1 VVRHARTIGV
11 IIVGIGLAVVI
22 GFTSVAISG
31 MGDFNK
37 AKLVRE
43 RNPGNAMYDLQFFIA
58 TVQLAF
64 VVSGAVGGVLLT
76 VNGLTWLALGGAL
89 RRLEQDRPARAGG
102 AT

>member
-1 VVRHARTIGV
+1 MIGV
-11 IIVGIGLAVVI
+11 IIAGIGLAVVI
-22 GFTSVAISG
+22 GFTSVAVSG

-64 VVSGAVGGVLLT
+64 VVSGAVGGVLLGL
-76 VNGLTWLALGGAL
+76 NGLTWIALDGAV
-89 RRLEQDRPARAGG
+89 RRLERDHAGRGGG
-102 AT
+102 AA

>member
-1 VVRHARTIGV
+1 MVRHARTIG
-11 IIVGIGLAVVI
+11 IIIAGIGLAVAV
-22 GFTSVAISG
+22 GFTSVAVSG

-64 VVSGAVGGVLLT
+64 VVSGAVGGALLT
-76 VNGLTWLALGGAL
+76 LNGLTWIAMGSAV
-89 RRLEQDRPARAGG
+89 RRLDGDGSAHGGGPA
-102 AT
+102 